1 MKTAKALSPEE
12 KLVYNIG
19 ELAEV
24 LGVGL
29 PAARNMIHVQGF
41 PALKVGGR
49 YLIPK
54 QALQRWLDNQA
65 SNNRDWNRVIFVG
78 EK

>member
-1 MKTAKALSPEE
+1 MKATKALSPED

-24 LGVGL
+24 LGIGL
-29 PAARNMIHVQGF
+29 

-54 QALQRWLDNQA
+54 QALQRWLDNRA
-65 SNNRDWNRVIFVG
+65 NNRDWNRVIFVG

>member
-1 MKTAKALSPEE
+1 MKTAKALNPSE

-24 LGVGL
+24 LGIGL
-29 PAARNMIHVQGF
+29 PAARNMVHVQGF

-54 QALQRWLDNQA
+54 QALQRWLDNRA
-65 SNNRDWNRVIFVG
+65 GSNQD
-78 EK
+78 

>member
-1 MKTAKALSPEE
+1 MKTAKALNPSK

-24 LGVGL
+24 LGIGL
-29 PAARNMIHVQGF
+29 

-54 QALQRWLDNQA
+54 QALQRWLDNRA
-65 SNNRDWNRVIFVG
+65 NNRDD
-78 EK
+78 

>member
-1 MKTAKALSPEE
+1 MKTAKALNPSE

-24 LGVGL
+24 LGIGL
-29 PAARNMIHVQGF
+29 PAARNMIHIEGF

-54 QALQRWLDNQA
+54 QALQRWLDNRA
-65 SNNRDWNRVIFVG
+65 GSNQD
-78 EK
+78 

>member
-1 MKTAKALSPEE
+1 MKTAKALNPSE

-29 PAARNMIHVQGF
+29 

-65 SNNRDWNRVIFVG
+65 NNRDD
-78 EK
+78 

>member
-1 MKTAKALSPEE
+1 VKTAKALNPSE

-29 PAARNMIHVQGF
+29 PAARNMIHIQGF

-54 QALQRWLDNQA
+54 QALQCWLDA
-65 SNNRDWNRVIFVG
+65 RANNRDDWIQVRNFG
-78 EK
+78 

>member
-1 MKTAKALSPEE
+1 MKTAKALNPSE

-24 LGVGL
+24 LGIGL
-29 PAARNMIHVQGF
+29 PAARNMIHIQGF

-54 QALQRWLDNQA
+54 QALQRWLDNRA
-65 SNNRDWNRVIFVG
+65 GSNQD
-78 EK
+78 

>member
-1 MKTAKALSPEE
+1 MKTAKALNPSE
-12 KLVYNIG
+12 KLVYNVE

-24 LGVGL
+24 LGIGL
-29 PAARNMIHVQGF
+29 PAARNMIHIEGF

-54 QALQRWLDNQA
+54 QALQRWLDNRA
-65 SNNRDWNRVIFVG
+65 NNNQDDRIQVRNFG
-78 EK
+78 

>member
-1 MKTAKALSPEE
+1 MKTAKALSPED

-24 LGVGL
+24 LGIGL
-29 PAARNMIHVQGF
+29 

-54 QALQRWLDNQA
+54 QALQRWLDNRA
-65 SNNRDWNRVIFVG
+65 NNRDWNRVIFVG

>member
-1 MKTAKALSPEE
+1 VKATKALSPED

-24 LGVGL
+24 LGIGL
-29 PAARNMIHVQGF
+29 

-54 QALQRWLDNQA
+54 QALQRWLDNRA
-65 SNNRDWNRVIFVG
+65 NNRDWNRVIFVG

>member
-1 MKTAKALSPEE
+1 MKTAKALSPED
-12 KLVYNIG
+12 KLVFNVG

-24 LGVGL
+24 LGIGL
-29 PAARNMIHVQGF
+29 PAARNMIHIEGF

-54 QALQRWLDNQA
+54 QALQRWLDNRA
-65 SNNRDWNRVIFVG
+65 NNNQDDRIQVRNFG
-78 EK
+78 

>member
-1 MKTAKALSPEE
+1 VKTAKALSPGD
-12 KLVYNIG
+12 KLVFNVG

-24 LGVGL
+24 LGIGL
-29 PAARNMIHVQGF
+29 PAARNMIHIEGF

-54 QALQRWLDNQA
+54 QALQRWLDNRA
-65 SNNRDWNRVIFVG
+65 NNNQDDRIQVRNFG
-78 EK
+78 

>member
-1 MKTAKALSPEE
+1 MKTAKALNPSE
-12 KLVYNIG
+12 KLVYNVE
-19 ELAEV
+19 ELAQV

-29 PAARNMIHVQGF
+29 

-65 SNNRDWNRVIFVG
+65 NNRDD
-78 EK
+78 

>member
-1 MKTAKALSPEE
+1 MKTAKALNPSD
-12 KLVYNIG
+12 KLVYSVP

-29 PAARNMIHVQGF
+29 PAARNMIHIQGF

-54 QALQRWLDNQA
+54 QALQRWLDNRA
-65 SNNRDWNRVIFVG
+65 NNNQDD
-78 EK
+78 

>member
-1 MKTAKALSPEE
+1 MKTAKALNPSK
-12 KLVYNIG
+12 KLVYSVG
-19 ELAEV
+19 KLAEV
-24 LGVGL
+24 LGIGL
-29 PAARNMIHVQGF
+29 

-54 QALQRWLDNQA
+54 QALQRWLGNQA

>member
-1 MKTAKALSPEE
+1 MKTAKALNPSE

-19 ELAEV
+19 ELAQV

-29 PAARNMIHVQGF
+29 PAARNMIHIQGF

-54 QALQRWLDNQA
+54 QALQRWLDNRA
-65 SNNRDWNRVIFVG
+65 GSNQD
-78 EK
+78 

>member
-1 MKTAKALSPEE
+1 MKTAKALNPSE

-24 LGVGL
+24 LGIGL

-54 QALQRWLDNQA
+54 QALQRWLDNRA
-65 SNNRDWNRVIFVG
+65 GSNQD
-78 EK
+78 

>member
-1 MKTAKALSPEE
+1 MKTAKASNPSE
-12 KLVYNIG
+12 KLVYNVE

-24 LGVGL
+24 LGIGL
-29 PAARNMIHVQGF
+29 PAARNMIHIEGF

-54 QALQRWLDNQA
+54 QALQRWLDNRA
-65 SNNRDWNRVIFVG
+65 NNNQDDRIQVRNFG
-78 EK
+78 

>member
-1 MKTAKALSPEE
+1 MKTAKALNPSE
-12 KLVYNIG
+12 KLVYSVG

-29 PAARNMIHVQGF
+29 PAARNMIHIQGF

-54 QALQRWLDNQA
+54 QALQRWLDNRA
-65 SNNRDWNRVIFVG
+65 GSNQD
-78 EK
+78 

>member
-12 KLVYNIG
+12 KLVYSVG

-24 LGVGL
+24 LGIGL
-29 PAARNMIHVQGF
+29 

-54 QALQRWLDNQA
+54 QALQRWLDNRA
-65 SNNRDWNRVIFVG
+65 GSNQD
-78 EK
+78 

>member
-1 MKTAKALSPEE
+1 VKATKALSPED

-29 PAARNMIHVQGF
+29 PAARNMIHIQGF

-65 SNNRDWNRVIFVG
+65 NNRDWNRVIFVG
-78 EK
+78 KK

>member
-1 MKTAKALSPEE
+1 MKTAKALSPGD
-12 KLVYNIG
+12 KLVFNVG

-24 LGVGL
+24 LGIGL
-29 PAARNMIHVQGF
+29 PAARNMIHIEGF

-54 QALQRWLDNQA
+54 QALQRWLDNRA
-65 SNNRDWNRVIFVG
+65 NNNQDDRIQVRNFG
-78 EK
+78 

>member
-1 MKTAKALSPEE
+1 MKTAKALSPED

-29 PAARNMIHVQGF
+29 PAARNMVHIAGF
-41 PALKVGGR
+41 PALRVGGR

-54 QALQRWLDNQA
+54 QALQRWLDNRA
-65 SNNRDWNRVIFVG
+65 NNRDD
-78 EK
+78 

>member
-1 MKTAKALSPEE
+1 MKTAKALSPED
-12 KLVYNIG
+12 KLVFNVG

-24 LGVGL
+24 LGIGL
-29 PAARNMIHVQGF
+29 PAARNMIHIQGF

-54 QALQRWLDNQA
+54 QALQRWLDNRAGSSQ
-65 SNNRDWNRVIFVG
+65 N
-78 EK
+78 

>member
-1 MKTAKALSPEE
+1 MKTAKALNPSK

-29 PAARNMIHVQGF
+29 PAARNMVHIAGF

-65 SNNRDWNRVIFVG
+65 NNRDD
-78 EK
+78 

>member
-1 MKTAKALSPEE
+1 MKTAKALSPED
-12 KLVYNIG
+12 KLVFNVG

-29 PAARNMIHVQGF
+29 PAARNMIHIQGF

-54 QALQRWLDNQA
+54 QALQRWLDA
-65 SNNRDWNRVIFVG
+65 RANNRDDWIQVRNFG
-78 EK
+78 